1 MKNKNCCVNE
11 RLGMVG
17 GQAVLEGVMM
27 KSKDSVALSVRGT
40 DGDISTEIVEYK
52 PLFGGKIAKIPVIRG
67 ILNFI
72 DMLRLSMTTLNKSV
86 DMLGVEFEEEPSKLE
101 KWLEKKFGKNL
112 MNIATAVGTVLGVA
126 LSLFLFMYIPTVCS
140 QWIFGTEELSGG
152 LRLAKSVF
160 QGVFKIAIFLAYI
173 LLVSFIPDIK
183 RTFQYHGAEHKT
195 VFCHE
200 AYEDLTVENVKKHSR
215 YHPRC
220 GTSFMVVMM
229 IVGIFFSFFL
239 VNLPTLIQVV
249 GKIVTLP
256 LVVGVG
262 YEFIKYAGKHD
273 NFVIRALSAP
283 GLWIQRITTKEP
295 DDAQIEVAIRSL
307 KAALPDIY
315 PEALD
320 FIKEESEE

>member
-1 MKNKNCCVNE
+1 
-11 RLGMVG
+11 MVG

-27 KSKDSVALSVRGT
+27 KSKDSVALSVRST
-40 DGDISTEIVEYK
+40 DGAIATEYVKYK
-52 PLFGGKIAKIPVIRG
+52 PLFGKKVAKIPVIRG

-86 DMLGVEFEEEPSKLE
+86 DMLGVEFEEEPSKFE

-112 MNIATAVGTVLGVA
+112 MNIATAIGTVLGVA

-140 QWIFGTEELSGG
+140 QWIFGEEELAGG
-152 LRLAKSVF
+152 MRIAKSVF

-200 AYEDLTVENVKKHSR
+200 AYEELTVENVKKHSR

-229 IVGIFFSFFL
+229 IVGVFFSFFL
-239 VNLPTLIQVV
+239 VNLPTLIQVI

-273 NFVIRALSAP
+273 NIVIRILSAP

-295 DDAQIEVAIRSL
+295 DDGQIEVAIRSL

-315 PEALD
+315 PEAKEYVEN
-320 FIKEESEE
+320 KEEHE